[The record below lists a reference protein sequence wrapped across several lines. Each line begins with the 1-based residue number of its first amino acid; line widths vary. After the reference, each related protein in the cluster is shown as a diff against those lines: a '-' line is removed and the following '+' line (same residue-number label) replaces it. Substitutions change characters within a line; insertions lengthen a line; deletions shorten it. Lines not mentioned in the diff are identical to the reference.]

1 MRCMGGFRAT
11 EGLRV
16 LAALAG
22 VWGGGTAEAQLYVAP
37 VAFAGLVSE
46 ASGAYTA
53 ASASADNLLPAAGRL
68 LAASVLAPDGLAT
81 WRQMAHTGQ
90 FLSVWQRYLVTVY
103 LAKRMLRQGALY
115 GAKKDTGTS

>member
-1 MRCMGGFRAT
+1 MGGNSR
-11 EGLRV
+11 
-16 LAALAG
+16 
-22 VWGGGTAEAQLYVAP
+22 GTAVCSP

-46 ASGAYTA
+46 ASGACTA

-81 WRQMAHTGQ
+81 WRQMARTGQ